1 MNRLQEL
8 YSEDKTNTNIYSP
21 NASSGNVIAIPEDES
36 NNEFKEY
43 ARINEKIND
52 VANEIQILNLKVSS
66 SKPQTDSKES
76 ELDTEINDMILK
88 IGNTVRLIKDDIGRM
103 NNEIFRDGENNIKD
117 DEVLKIKKNQC
128 KHLSQ
133 KLSDTIMNYQT
144 INENYK
150 KNKKNDTIRRIK
162 LIYTNAD
169 GTTISDKEA
178 EQLAL
183 QEFNEDNIL
192 FMQAREK
199 LTEIMENRNDILR
212 IESSMRE
219 LNQMFNDL
227 SALILSQGEILV
239 VIGDNVDSAVNNVK
253 EGREELKIAK
263 ELAESCSSKMKYIC
277 CIVLI
282 ILIILIV
289 AVVLGVTLPKT

>member
-21 NASSGNVIAIPEDES
+21 NAHSGNVISIPEDES

-43 ARINEKIND
+43 TRINEKINN
-52 VANEIQILNLKVSS
+52 VANEIQILNLKVLSN
-66 SKPQTDSKES
+66 KPQTDSKES
-76 ELDTEINDMILK
+76 ETEINDMIAK

-103 NNEIFRDGENNIKD
+103 NNEIFNEGENNDKD
-117 DEVLKIKKNQC
+117 NEIIKIKKNQC
-128 KHLSQ
+128 KHLSER
-133 KLSDTIMNYQT
+133 LSDTIINYQK

-150 KNKKNDTIRRIK
+150 KNKKEDTIRK
-162 LIYTNAD
+162 LKILYTNAD

-183 QEFNEDNIL
+183 QYINEDNVL
-192 FMQAREK
+192 FTQAKEK
-199 LTEIMENRNDILR
+199 LSEILENRNDILR
-212 IESSMRE
+212 IERSMRE
-219 LNQMFNDL
+219 LSQMFNDL

-239 VIGDNVDSAVNNVK
+239 VIGDNVSSAVDNVQT
-253 EGREELKIAK
+253 GREELEEAK
-263 ELAESCSSKMKYIC
+263 KQAENSSCKMKYIC

-289 AVVLGVTLPKT
+289 AVVLGVTLP